1 MTCEGYCKN
10 CGEPL
15 GYFESDK
22 KNIFCYNCNGYS
34 KIDKSLSIRECQS
47 ELDRLRQKF
56 REGIINGSV
65 ELYLKSYANLGEK
78 IISSKDF
85 KDSPLRLFEIE
96 DPVEWNILNFVLA
109 NIGIKWI
116 LEDLNYYLTPSKE
129 SKNEIFEIPNKWLN
143 TFKRKVYIENNL
155 GIFIKDKMNNQ
166 YFYQYQIFDI
176 YNKSL
181 IYFGIFPQEGVS
193 SEKFSEIYNKM
204 LEEQSDPEVIKNIV
218 ENKLPLLFTHLVYEL
233 YPDYENKI
241 FSFDDIL
248 YDNTIPDLIGMIVN
262 KTEEKLGPT
271 LNELFEKGIYFI
283 SIPSDKFFNE
293 FPLIP
298 EGYFLIVASKSNP
311 MSIPLLIQYK
321 NEIIITPT
329 RLRLA
334 KVLMRENLRHKKI
347 SINISKESE
356 IKFQGIIEE
365 ILIKNKVN
373 IIDLI
378 TNTKWINIRRKL
390 GPFAFEADIIGIY
403 NEYILIIECRSFYPH
418 PFMFLLNNKEKN
430 KRLDKFIK
438 SENQFKFKIK
448 PWLMSEL
455 RKPPKRGYFSVEC
468 SQLNIL
474 NKKSNKYIMNFPNSF
489 HNISQER
496 IVGLYITQLDECFR
510 GKYETDQIYYKNLE
524 EYLKNL

>member
-1 MTCEGYCKN
+1 
-10 CGEPL
+10 
-15 GYFESDK
+15 
-22 KNIFCYNCNGYS
+22 
-34 KIDKSLSIRECQS
+34 
-47 ELDRLRQKF
+47 
-56 REGIINGSV
+56 
-65 ELYLKSYANLGEK
+65 
-78 IISSKDF
+78 
-85 KDSPLRLFEIE
+85 
-96 DPVEWNILNFVLA
+96 
-109 NIGIKWI
+109 
-116 LEDLNYYLTPSKE
+116 
-129 SKNEIFEIPNKWLN
+129 
-143 TFKRKVYIENNL
+143 
-155 GIFIKDKMNNQ
+155 
-166 YFYQYQIFDI
+166 
-176 YNKSL
+176 
-181 IYFGIFPQEGVS
+181 
-193 SEKFSEIYNKM
+193 
-204 LEEQSDPEVIKNIV
+204 
-218 ENKLPLLFTHLVYEL
+218 
-233 YPDYENKI
+233 
-241 FSFDDIL
+241 
-248 YDNTIPDLIGMIVN
+248 MIVN

-298 EGYFLIVASKSNP
+298 EGYYLIVASKSNP
-311 MSIPLLIQYK
+311 MSIPLLIQFK

-329 RLRLA
+329 RLRLV

-373 IIDLI
+373 IIDPI
-378 TNTKWINIRRKL
+378 TNTKWINIRKKS
-390 GPFAFEADIIGIY
+390 GSFAFEADIIGIY

-438 SENQFKFKIK
+438 SENQFKSKIK

-468 SQLNIL
+468 SQFDIL
-474 NKKSNKYIMNFPNSF
+474 NKNSNKYIMNFPNNF

-510 GKYETDQIYYKNLE
+510 GKYEIDQIYYKNLV